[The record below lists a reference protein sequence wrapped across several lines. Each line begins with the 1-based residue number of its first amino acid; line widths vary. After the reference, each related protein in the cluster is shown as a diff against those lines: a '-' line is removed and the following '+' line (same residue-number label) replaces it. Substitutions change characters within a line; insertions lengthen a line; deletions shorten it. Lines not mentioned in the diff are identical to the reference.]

1 MFRELI
7 YYSSVFTLSG
17 FLGYQILNYLNP
29 SLTGSILYNSVK
41 TYHYCRRELDKA
53 LDKYNYDTIKDVKKE
68 VELKPV
74 NTYVGYKVVDDTTHT
89 CTDVKNN
96 YLNTENFD
104 LMIVIH
110 DDNENKYYKI
120 LSEKNDLENCS
131 FRSGKPI
138 FLQVEI
144 EQYGKR
150 ISIHEHLKNFYLE
163 HNTILDKVFLEWYLK
178 QFYSVNLSNDYK
190 IHIIDDNI
198 NVFSIDK
205 DRGIEFY
212 FNDKDELKYLI
223 KLI

>member
-96 YLNTENFD
+96 YLNTEN
-104 LMIVIH
+104 LILGLT
-110 DDNENKYYKI
+110 YKNYEIDEI
-120 LSEKNDLENCS
+120 LSKFGHLSCPADSVSGIKNTLN
-131 FRSGKPI
+131 RI
-138 FLQVEI
+138 FNNYEI
-144 EQYGKR
+144 LKR
-150 ISIHEHLKNFYLE
+150 KIKKSTLNPQQAVDKMEEIIS
-163 HNTILDKVFLEWYLK
+163 
-178 QFYSVNLSNDYK
+178 
-190 IHIIDDNI
+190 
-198 NVFSIDK
+198 
-205 DRGIEFY
+205 
-212 FNDKDELKYLI
+212 
-223 KLI
+223 